1 MQDEQERLGFKIK
14 TISKL
19 MAQNMTGRITSLD
32 LTSSQ
37 AFILGYLCHQQD
49 ASVCSKDIERQF
61 GFSHPTV
68 SGLLQ
73 RLGSKGFI
81 VCEPSPDDRR
91 FNRIMVTEK
100 ARQIDR
106 QIHEQIDT
114 TEQTL
119 VRGMTEE
126 EVAQLK
132 NFLDRMI
139 ENITPVSEEG
149 GTCP

>member
-1 MQDEQERLGFKIK
+1 MHDEHERLGFKIK

-19 MAQNMTGRITSLD
+19 MAQNMTKRITSLD

-49 ASVCSKDIERQF
+49 APVCSKDIERQF

-81 VCEPSPDDRR
+81 ICEPSPEDRR
-91 FNRIMVTEK
+91 FNRILVTEK

-106 QIHEQIDT
+106 EIHKQIDSTEQI
-114 TEQTL
+114 L
-119 VRGMTEE
+119 VGGMTEE

-132 NFLDRMI
+132 DFLDRMI
-139 ENITPVSEEG
+139 ANITPISEEG